1 MVTLGPSSN
10 NQPTPLHASQADH
23 QIPLGM
29 LDPSSCNSVAY
40 AGLANLSQT
49 PSGQGVDQNQPN
61 ATPDAAHLGQPQ
73 LLPPRS
79 LSNEER
85 PQAPP
90 NVVIRGLV
98 EQAHVGGP
106 APLDVISMI
115 IITMNGTKN
124 HLVEFFVWMAIVV
137 VVGSVITMVLTNVIM
152 ACPTV
157 GKSSFLEK
165 TLVVSD
171 YVALLSGGAS
181 LICAAVVTVW
191 KGSLPLG
198 YRIAIICVL
207 STFAAPSF
215 LAIFL
220 LIWRG
225 YPTNR
230 SANGGL

>member
-1 MVTLGPSSN
+1 MATPGPSSN

-23 QIPLGM
+23 QIP
-29 LDPSSCNSVAY
+29 
-40 AGLANLSQT
+40 LANLSQT

-79 LSNEER
+79 PSNERTPPGPTQCSNLRAGGAGTCWR
-85 PQAPP
+85 PCSLGCVSMA
-90 NVVIRGLV
+90 
-98 EQAHVGGP
+98 EGP
-106 APLDVISMI
+106 AARRISAI
-115 IITMNGTKN
+115 IITMNGTEN
-124 HLVEFFVWMAIVV
+124 HLAEFFVWMAFVA
-137 VVGSVITMVLTNVIM
+137 VVGSVITTVLTNVIM

-157 GKSSFLEK
+157 GESSFLEK

-198 YRIAIICVL
+198 YRITIICVL
-207 STFAAPSF
+207 SAFAAPSF

-225 YPTNR
+225 YPANR